1 MGRIRRVQGVAV
13 IALLGFFL
21 ALLVAG
27 ASKGAPGKATPDGD
41 KGDNGASTG
50 GDGASVS
57 SQGLAAFRELA
68 ARGNLTREQ
77 TDFLAFVAYGE
88 SGLRSDVGLGDPSM
102 FPEGTQPNTRA
113 SEALQAGEARAA
125 RRAFENAGW
134 LQQCVGAA
142 GVDPLS
148 YQFGSGGYF
157 AFIPT
162 YAVAQFRNT
171 TLECS
176 DGFAVFDP
184 AFAIAAAYGFARGLT
199 QRSGYLGTYASLRSG
214 WGYPAKIGDLE
225 RISRKAAKWRRHL
238 AAVGL
243 PESRLF
249 ADAPAFP
256 ARDLVQLYAMM
267 QGVA

>member
-1 MGRIRRVQGVAV
+1 M

-27 ASKGAPGKATPDGD
+27 ASKTAPGTKPDGGEP
-41 KGDNGASTG
+41 GDDTPQDG
-50 GDGASVS
+50 GG
-57 SQGLAAFRELA
+57 SQAPSEGLQAFRELA
-68 ARGNLTREQ
+68 ERGNLTAEQ

-88 SGLRSDVGLGDPSM
+88 SGLKSNVGLGNPAL
-102 FPEGTQPNTRA
+102 FPAGTRPNTKA
-113 SEALQAGEARAA
+113 SASLQSNEARAA

-134 LQQCVGAA
+134 LQQCVDAA

-148 YQFGSGGYF
+148 FQFGSGGYF

-199 QRSGYLGTYASLRSG
+199 QRGGYLGTYASLRSG
-214 WGYPAKIGDLE
+214 WGWPAKIGDLE
-225 RISRKAAKWRRHL
+225 RIEKKSAKWRRHL
-238 AAVGL
+238 RAVGL

-249 ADAPAFP
+249 AQAPAFP
-256 ARDLVQLYAMM
+256 ARDLVDLYAMM
-267 QGVA
+267 RGDVA

>member
-1 MGRIRRVQGVAV
+1 M

-27 ASKGAPGKATPDGD
+27 ASKGAPGKGD
-41 KGDNGASTG
+41 SNGEEDMNAASGGG
-50 GDGASVS
+50 GDAPVS
-57 SQGLAAFRELA
+57 SEGLQAFRELA
-68 ARGNLTREQ
+68 ARGNLTADQ

-88 SGLRSDVGLGDPSM
+88 SGLKSNVGLGDPSM
-102 FPEGTQPNTRA
+102 FPTGTKPNTRA
-113 SEALQAGEARAA
+113 SKALQEGEARAA

-134 LQQCVGAA
+134 LQECVDAA
-142 GVDPLS
+142 GVDPYS

-249 ADAPAFP
+249 ADAPSFP

-267 QGVA
+267 RGVA

>member
-1 MGRIRRVQGVAV
+1 M

-27 ASKGAPGKATPDGD
+27 ASKSVPGETDTNGEGD
-41 KGDNGASTG
+41 SNGASKG
-50 GDGASVS
+50 GSPDRVS
-57 SQGLAAFRELA
+57 SQGLKAFRELA
-68 ARGNLTREQ
+68 ARGNLTEEQ

-88 SGLRSDVGLGDPSM
+88 SGLKSNVGLGDPSM
-102 FPEGTQPNTRA
+102 FPEGTKPNTRA
-113 SEALQAGEARAA
+113 SKGLQEGEARAA

-134 LQQCVGAA
+134 LQECVINA
-142 GVDPLS
+142 GVDPAS

-162 YAVAQFRNT
+162 YAVAQFRGS

-176 DGFAVFDP
+176 DGFSVFDP

-199 QRSGYLGTYASLRSG
+199 QRSGYLGTYGSLRSG
-214 WGYPAKIGDLE
+214 WGFPAKIGDLE
-225 RISRKAAKWRRHL
+225 RINRKSPKWRRHL

-243 PESRLF
+243 PESRLI
-249 ADAPAFP
+249 ANAPSFP
-256 ARDLVQLYAMM
+256 PRDLVQMYAMM
-267 QGVA
+267 RGIA